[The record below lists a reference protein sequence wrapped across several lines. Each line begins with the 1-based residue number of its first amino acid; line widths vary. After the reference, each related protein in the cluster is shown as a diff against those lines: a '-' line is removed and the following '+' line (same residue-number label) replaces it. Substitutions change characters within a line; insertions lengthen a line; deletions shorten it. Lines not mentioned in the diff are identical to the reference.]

1 MEGDSVDVESV
12 LEWSISHISSN
23 FRNLKLQVGSRSHVG
38 TDCMEAHGAQ
48 GMAAGENDEDER
60 DARIQESS
68 KNDTDQSSVNLHAA
82 AAPYRMFFPRD
93 KNNDGLPRMETQS
106 MESAAPGDHVSMG
119 ASSQLVSP
127 RHQGQGAGM
136 MGSEAGFGNQVINLD
151 MGSEGTGIST
161 PKGAPDLGRAGK
173 AVKLFGF
180 EVNHTPAE
188 STREETPSSVEVM
201 AGKGSRDEVASEADE
216 SDCRLSHSTTKDAG
230 QTPQDSTD
238 KDTTGEHSGK
248 AADCAEAQN
257 TGFKNAGSEHPTTEL
272 SNVCSDSTA
281 PLWENRKYECQFCLR
296 EFASSQALG
305 GHQNAHKR
313 ERQEAKR
320 AQLHANRVAAANSDR
335 NSGWSG
341 KGYGMQ
347 HCYTGSHLVAPHGP
361 RLVAPNASQM
371 IAPHGSQLMSSHS
384 TQLLTPHGA
393 STSPY
398 EGMPSMARGMYM
410 MGGGIPNHPYPPH
423 NFEMQGG
430 IPPAMPQG
438 MQCAPSPYFFYY
450 GPLAMSYPGSRPPYS
465 QVSGDPRYPDSSYM
479 LPMAAPCVHTPP
491 TWPQSQ
497 HSQQYQQTVSRVLS
511 EGPGGMVRENV
522 GRLRAPEASGLD
534 SQSQQRSRGGTH
546 DNSLDLH
553 LGLGNSPTG

>member
-1 MEGDSVDVESV
+1 
-12 LEWSISHISSN
+12 
-23 FRNLKLQVGSRSHVG
+23 
-38 TDCMEAHGAQ
+38 MEAHAAQ
-48 GMAAGENDEDER
+48 GIAAGENEEDDR
-60 DARIQESS
+60 DSRIQESS
-68 KNDTDQSSVNLHAA
+68 RKDTDQNSVNLHS

-93 KNNDGLPRMETQS
+93 INNDGLPRMETQS
-106 MESAAPGDHVSMG
+106 METAAPGNHVSMG
-119 ASSQLVSP
+119 ASSQLLL
-127 RHQGQGAGM
+127 HQGQMAAM
-136 MGSEAGFGNQVINLD
+136 KGSEVGFGNQVINLD

-173 AVKLFGF
+173 AMKLFGF

-188 STREETPSSVEVM
+188 RTREETQSSVEVM
-201 AGKGSRDEVASEADE
+201 VGKSSQEEVASEADE
-216 SDCRLSHSTTKDAG
+216 SDCRLSQSTTKDAG
-230 QTPQDSTD
+230 QTPQDSSD
-238 KDTTGEHSGK
+238 KDTAGEHSRK
-248 AADCAEAQN
+248 AADGAEAQN
-257 TGFKNAGSEHPTTEL
+257 TGFKNTGSEHPTTEI

-347 HCYTGSHLVAPHGP
+347 HCYTGSSLVAPYGP

-371 IAPHGSQLMSSHS
+371 ITPHGSQLMSSHS
-384 TQLLTPHGA
+384 TQLVNPHSA

-398 EGMPSMARGMYM
+398 DGMSPMARGMYM
-410 MGGGIPNHPYPPH
+410 MGSGIPNHPYPPH

-430 IPPAMPQG
+430 MPPAMPQG

-465 QVSGDPRYPDSSYM
+465 QVSSDLRYPDSSYM
-479 LPMAAPCVHTPP
+479 LPMAAPCMHTPP
-491 TWPQSQ
+491 PWPQSQ

-511 EGPGGMVRENV
+511 EGPGGMGRENV
-522 GRLRAPEASGLD
+522 GRPRVPEVSGVD
-534 SQSQQRSRGGTH
+534 SQSQQQQRSRGGAC